1 MCCHPMTARPRGLGP
16 ASGGSCRT
24 PSLWRRTASSQSSVF
39 VVNSLCASS
48 SSSDSHSH
56 SDPNRTQHLGA
67 AHSTA
72 RHDSHRV
79 HCHHQIGH
87 IRELKSYTVIFHR
100 NLKTKYLPQKQTIE
114 KSKHDKNG
122 QRRLDTSTTL
132 QKCKRWFCFCRLCF
146 FFSHVGRGGAVSF
159 HHIPVHRWISSELAS
174 FLDLFWGIKHGQRTG
189 APWGKMAVTGWG
201 ASRDWA
207 TRHKQPQ
214 HTKVWSLQ
222 RVRAH
227 TS

>member
-1 MCCHPMTARPRGLGP
+1 MCCHPMTARPRGPGAGLWWEPQDGGVLR
-16 ASGGSCRT
+16 SGGER
-24 PSLWRRTASSQSSVF
+24 PPPKARSLWLIRS
-39 VVNSLCASS
+39 ASS

-87 IRELKSYTVIFHR
+87 IRKLKSYTVIFHR

-122 QRRLDTSTTL
+122 QRRLNTSTTL
-132 QKCKRWFCFCRLCF
+132 QKCKRWFCFRHLCF
-146 FFSHVGRGGAVSF
+146 FFSCVGRGRCSLVSPHPRASLDF
-159 HHIPVHRWISSELAS
+159 KRVSLLPGPFLGNKARTVHWSTVGQNGSYWLG
-174 FLDLFWGIKHGQRTG
+174 GIT
-189 APWGKMAVTGWG
+189 
-201 ASRDWA
+201 
-207 TRHKQPQ
+207 
-214 HTKVWSLQ
+214 
-222 RVRAH
+222 
-227 TS
+227 

>member
-132 QKCKRWFCFCRLCF
+132 QKCKR
-146 FFSHVGRGGAVSF
+146 
-159 HHIPVHRWISSELAS
+159 
-174 FLDLFWGIKHGQRTG
+174 
-189 APWGKMAVTGWG
+189 
-201 ASRDWA
+201 
-207 TRHKQPQ
+207 
-214 HTKVWSLQ
+214 
-222 RVRAH
+222 
-227 TS
+227 